1 VARDG
6 VGAPGLIVVGP
17 VVGRREALS
26 WAERAPLFGRRIV
39 VTRPEDQ
46 AAASASDLEAL
57 GAEVLSAPMVTLG
70 PAPDLKVV
78 DRAIEEIAAGRFDW
92 LVFTSA
98 HGVTRF
104 LDRVLS
110 DPGRDVRALGRVRIA
125 VIGPSTADALARYH
139 LRADLMPRTFR
150 SEDLAEAMR
159 PRVAGRRILLARAD
173 RGRDVLPER
182 LREMAEVVQ
191 VACYMHEDVET
202 LPSGVRQAL
211 VAGGV
216 DWITVTSPAIA
227 RRLHAL
233 MPDEAR
239 PHIGDRTKMAS
250 LSPLTS
256 DTIRE
261 LGWDV
266 GVEAEAAAWP
276 ALVAAIRRA
285 EERDPA
291 AP

>member
-1 VARDG
+1 
-6 VGAPGLIVVGP
+6 
-17 VVGRREALS
+17 
-26 WAERAPLFGRRIV
+26 
-39 VTRPEDQ
+39 
-46 AAASASDLEAL
+46 
-57 GAEVLSAPMVTLG
+57 
-70 PAPDLKVV
+70 
-78 DRAIEEIAAGRFDW
+78 
-92 LVFTSA
+92 
-98 HGVTRF
+98 
-104 LDRVLS
+104 
-110 DPGRDVRALGRVRIA
+110 